1 MCPGCLLEE
10 TKKLVGKELDFKLDV
25 KTRWGSMYD
34 MLARFLLLKDAV
46 MAACKKLDGEK
57 RAIPSPYLMMNWQCY
72 KTCVIA

>member
-1 MCPGCLLEE
+1 
-10 TKKLVGKELDFKLDV
+10 
-25 KTRWGSMYD
+25 MYD